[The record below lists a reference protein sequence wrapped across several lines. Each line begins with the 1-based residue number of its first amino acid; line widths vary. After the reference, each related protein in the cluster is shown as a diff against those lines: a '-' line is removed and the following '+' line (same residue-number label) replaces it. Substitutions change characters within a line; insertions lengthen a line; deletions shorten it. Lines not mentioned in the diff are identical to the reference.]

1 MREMIRK
8 AIEEADD
15 LELSEIMQAIIRRE
29 NHIFPENEAFFLS
42 LPKNDRE
49 ERRRVLDGM
58 TRCLLEEKQNG
69 PRKGNLGK

>member
-29 NHIFPENEAFFLS
+29 NHIFPENETFFLS

-58 TRCLLEEKQNG
+58 TRCLLEEKQDG

>member
-29 NHIFPENEAFFLS
+29 NHIFPENETFFLS

-69 PRKGNLGK
+69 HRKGNLGK

>member
-29 NHIFPENEAFFLS
+29 NHIFPENETFFLS

-49 ERRRVLDGM
+49 ERRRVLDGV

-69 PRKGNLGK
+69 HRKGNLGK

>member
-29 NHIFPENEAFFLS
+29 NHIFRENETFFLS

-49 ERRRVLDGM
+49 ERRRVLDGV
-58 TRCLLEEKQNG
+58 TRCLLEEKQDG